1 MSEPIAKRIKRY
13 RTDRNL
19 TQQQVADSIGVS
31 RVAVSKWES
40 GNTKDMKRANL
51 LGMCKLFGV
60 SLDDLLGASRRFR
73 SNVID
78 EPGAYIHDL
87 AGQASIPVISYVQ
100 AGNWREIVDAFAPG
114 AADEYVPSSASYGP
128 ATFALRVVGNS
139 MAPDYVEGDIIIVDP
154 DVSPRPGECV
164 VAKNHREEATFKKYR
179 PRGRN
184 ADGVEVYELVPLNE
198 DYETLRSD
206 LDQTIIIGTVM
217 EHIRITRR

>member
-1 MSEPIAKRIKRY
+1 MKTFKDRLSARRKELRLSQDALAKRAGLSQTTISNIERG
-13 RTDRNL
+13 RNDGSKEL
-19 TQQQVADSIGVS
+19 VALAAAL
-31 RVAVSKWES
+31 RVRPEWLADGRGFMTPGASNVDP
-40 GNTKDMKRANL
+40 GIT
-51 LGMCKLFGV
+51 
-60 SLDDLLGASRRFR
+60 LDDRM
-73 SNVID
+73 
-78 EPGAYIHDL
+78 
-87 AGQASIPVISYVQ
+87 SIPVISYVQ

-154 DVSPRPGECV
+154 DIAPRPGERV

-184 ADGVEVYELVPLNE
+184 ADGVEVYELVPLND

-206 LDQTIIIGTVM
+206 LDQTTIIGTVM
-217 EHIRITRR
+217 EHRRMTRR